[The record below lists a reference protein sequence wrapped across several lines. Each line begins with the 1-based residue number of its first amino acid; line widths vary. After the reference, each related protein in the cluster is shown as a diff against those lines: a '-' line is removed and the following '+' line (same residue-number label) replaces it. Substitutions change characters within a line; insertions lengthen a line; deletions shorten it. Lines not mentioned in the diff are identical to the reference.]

1 MLDDRR
7 ARVLEAL
14 VEEYIAT
21 GQPVSSQAIL
31 DRSGVGVSSATVRN
45 DLAQLES
52 YGFVAQPHTSAG
64 RIPTPQG
71 YRFYVDHASPARLR
85 LATRTRIEAF
95 FADVHSQLN
104 RLLKDTTGLL
114 ADISH
119 YPAVIIGPGFSGE
132 LVRAVHLVSLGER
145 VLLVVTVSVTG
156 RVSQTVVRTET
167 APDSLE
173 IEEAEKLLSSAF
185 DGSAIQQGAETVRQL
200 PPEAVPARVL
210 AMITS
215 VVEALE
221 GVDTTTPEV
230 YIGGTAQ
237 LAELWQDL
245 AHVHQI
251 LALLEQEGT
260 MRKLIGEESDVATVR
275 LSDEIEVGDVDL
287 AVVSSPYDAGD
298 HGSGRVAVL
307 GPMRMDYRRTIK
319 IVEEVGDNL
328 GDSLGR

>member
-7 ARVLEAL
+7 AKVLEAL

-21 GQPVSSQAIL
+21 GLPVSSQAIL

-52 YGFVAQPHTSAG
+52 YGFVSQPHTSAG

-71 YRFYVDHASPARLR
+71 YRYYVDHASPARLR
-85 LATRTRIEAF
+85 SATRTRIEVF

-119 YPAVIIGPGFSGE
+119 YPAVVIGPGFAGE
-132 LVRAVHLVSLGER
+132 LVRAVHLVALGER
-145 VLLVVTVSVTG
+145 VMIVVTVSMSG
-156 RVSQTVVRTET
+156 RVSQTAVRTK
-167 APDSLE
+167 AQPSSAE
-173 IEEAEKLLSSAF
+173 IEDAERLLSAAF
-185 DGSAIQQGAETVRQL
+185 EGNAIQSGVDTIGELIPDAASERVRSL
-200 PPEAVPARVL
+200 V
-210 AMITS
+210 TS
-215 VVEALE
+215 VVDALE
-221 GVDTTTPEV
+221 GVDATTRELF
-230 YIGGTAQ
+230 IGGTAQ

-245 AHVHQI
+245 AHVHRI
-251 LALLEQEGT
+251 LALLEQET
-260 MRKLIGEESDVATVR
+260 TVRKLIGDESDATTVR
-275 LSDEIEVGDVDL
+275 LSNEIDVSDLDL
-287 AVVSSPYDAGD
+287 AVVSSPYDAGE